1 MKLEVISWKHTKL
14 FYLSLQFLRTCFY
27 LSNNIVILCVC
38 VCVFVDIVAIW
49 LFNILIANVK
59 YFRYEENSISYNL
72 EIQPLCLILLPEK
85 IESTILIGDFIYGH
99 TTISALCLI

>member
-1 MKLEVISWKHTKL
+1 MKTHK
-14 FYLSLQFLRTCFY
+14 
-27 LSNNIVILCVC
+27 VILFITTVLENMFLLKQQYCDSVCVCVCVC

>member
-1 MKLEVISWKHTKL
+1 MKTHK
-14 FYLSLQFLRTCFY
+14 
-27 LSNNIVILCVC
+27 VILYITTVLENMFLLKQQYCDSVCVCVCVC

>member
-1 MKLEVISWKHTKL
+1 MKTHK
-14 FYLSLQFLRTCFY
+14 
-27 LSNNIVILCVC
+27 VILYITTVLENMFLLKQQYCDSVC

>member
-1 MKLEVISWKHTKL
+1 MKTHK
-14 FYLSLQFLRTCFY
+14 
-27 LSNNIVILCVC
+27 VILFITTVLENMFLLKQQYCDSVCVCVC

>member
-1 MKLEVISWKHTKL
+1 MKTHK
-14 FYLSLQFLRTCFY
+14 
-27 LSNNIVILCVC
+27 VILYITTVLENMFLLKQQYCDSVCVCVC